1 MAVLSV
7 AFVMGNSVP
16 KYRSHLISRRKR
28 QATALGLLLVVAW
41 LSKIGQ
47 TAPAQVVHPLSAPG
61 PIADTV
67 RGLSEDSADEVVV
80 PGDVDDILRLA
91 DQSLETLATQD
102 VIVPAMDV
110 TVSTVARQE
119 STVGRSPAAV
129 FVITG
134 EMIRRSGARSIP
146 EALRL
151 APGVNVA
158 RATSDRWAVSIRGF
172 NGVYANK
179 LLVQIDGRSVYSPV
193 FSGVYWD
200 QHQVLLE
207 DVDRIEVIRG
217 PGASVWG
224 ANAMNGVINI
234 ITKSAGRTQGVF
246 VEGGVGTE
254 ERGFGAVRY
263 GGSLGETLNY
273 RLYGMAFE
281 RDGGF
286 RIGNAANDDWRQARM
301 GFRMD
306 WEPCD
311 CRALTVQGDY
321 YDGTSGAA
329 ADTAL
334 PNPPYFGSDGR
345 SADEEPSGYNIL
357 LRWSRKLSE
366 DSDWAIQLYHDYVS
380 RPTPDLGVSDAYSTL
395 DLDFQHRFA
404 PAINHSLI
412 WGFGYR
418 TTRNTDDG
426 YFVMSFDPPVRSF
439 GLISYFVQDEI
450 AIRPDL
456 LYLTLGSKFEH
467 NDFSGFEYQPTAR
480 LLWLAS
486 QRSAVWASIS
496 RAVRTPSR
504 IDQDVRIVSAPV
516 AMSFAPP
523 AVTFMRLDGSRAV
536 ESEQLLA
543 CEIGARA
550 QPSDEFW
557 WDLAVFYNRYDDLV
571 TRESATPFPPPPANP
586 PAFWPLV
593 ATNAMCGETYG
604 FELAATL
611 QLTPCWELQ
620 GGYSFLKMHLHAQPN
635 AVASAENAEGESPR
649 NQAYLQSSWDFG
661 RSVELDLATR
671 YVDSLPALGIPS
683 YIMMDARLAW
693 RPTEALEMAVVGRH
707 FLDASHP
714 EFAIR
719 SYRTS
724 EIQQEVYGIVTLRY

>member
-1 MAVLSV
+1 
-7 AFVMGNSVP
+7 MGNHASERHFPLV
-16 KYRSHLISRRKR
+16 RGWDR
-28 QATALGLLLVVAW
+28 QAGALGLFVVT
-41 LSKIGQ
+41 LCFSFH
-47 TAPAQVVHPLSAPG
+47 THPAPAQAVRRASQPSTTADAARFTVEDTLSGANAPDG
-61 PIADTV
+61 
-67 RGLSEDSADEVVV
+67 
-80 PGDVDDILRLA
+80 VDDILSLA
-91 DQSLETLATQD
+91 DQSLDSLARQD
-102 VIVPAMDV
+102 VVVPTMDME
-110 TVSTVARQE
+110 VSTVARQE

-134 EMIRRSGARSIP
+134 EMIRRSGARSVP

-158 RATSDRWAVSIRGF
+158 RASSNRWAVSIRGF

-200 QHQVLLE
+200 QQQVLLE

-217 PGASVWG
+217 PGAAVWG
-224 ANAMNGVINI
+224 ANAVNGVINI

-246 VEGGVGTE
+246 VEGGAGTE

-263 GGSLGETLNY
+263 GGSLGETLHY
-273 RLYGMAFE
+273 RLYGMGFE

-286 RIGNAANDDWRQARM
+286 RTGNAANDDWRQARM

-311 CRALTVQGDY
+311 CRTLTVQGDY
-321 YDGTSGAA
+321 YDGTSRKGM
-329 ADTAL
+329 DTAL
-334 PNPPYFGSDGR
+334 PNPPFFGSDGR
-345 SADEEPSGYNIL
+345 SGDEEPSGYNIL
-357 LRWSRKLSE
+357 LRWSRRLDE
-366 DSDWAIQLYHDYVS
+366 DTDWAVQLYHDYVS
-380 RPTPDLGVSDAYSTL
+380 RPTPDLGLSDVYSTF

-404 PAINHSLI
+404 PAIDHSLI

-439 GLISYFVQDEI
+439 GRISYFVQDEI

-480 LLWLAS
+480 LLWLPS
-486 QRSAVWASIS
+486 QRRAAWASIS

-504 IDQDVRIVSAPV
+504 VDQDGRIVSAPV
-516 AMSFAPP
+516 AVSFAPPPP

-543 CEIGARA
+543 FEIGARA
-550 QPSDEFW
+550 QPTDDFW
-557 WDLAVFYNRYDDLV
+557 WDVAVFYNRYDDLV
-571 TRESATPFPPPPANP
+571 TREFATPFPPPPANP

-593 ATNAMCGETYG
+593 ATNAMRGETYG
-604 FELAATL
+604 FEWTAGC
-611 QLTPCWELQ
+611 QLTPCWRLQ
-620 GGYSFLKMHLHAQPN
+620 GGYSFLKMQLHAAPN
-635 AVASAENAEGESPR
+635 AVASAEDAEGESPQ
-649 NQAYLQSSWDFG
+649 NQARLQSSWDLG
-661 RSVELDLATR
+661 RGAKLDLIGR
-671 YVDSLPALGIPS
+671 YVDHLPALGIPS
-683 YIMMDARLAW
+683 YVTMDARLGW

-707 FLDASHP
+707 LLDASHP
-714 EFAIR
+714 EF
-719 SYRTS
+719 TS
-724 EIQQEVYGIVTLRY
+724 RAFRASEVQQEVYGIVTLRY